1 MYIKPAGRWT
11 VLLRPESKKE
21 TEVREITQA
30 ATAARLR
37 EMFFMTNRAA
47 MMHTRVTGR
56 ASTGAT
62 SPANRKP
69 IREEIP
75 TVKA

>member
-1 MYIKPAGRWT
+1 
-11 VLLRPESKKE
+11 
-21 TEVREITQA
+21 
-30 ATAARLR
+30 
-37 EMFFMTNRAA
+37 MFFMTNRAA